1 MNCDVG
7 YLPGEFPYARAGDGS
22 RPLVVVPGFG
32 DAMHPGPH
40 PPATAWL
47 LGSYYWRF
55 RDDRA
60 VYLLSR
66 PRGFPEGYTIPEM
79 ARDHARVFE
88 ATFGDRPADV
98 LGLSMG
104 GMIAQALAAEHP
116 EVVNRVVLGVTGYH
130 TTAEGRESVRRW
142 KGYARDRDWAAI
154 RSELAAGMFSDWRA
168 LAYPPVI
175 RTAARPFLP
184 RPADPTDVLASL
196 EAIEHYVGEE
206 AAGRLSRIEAPTL
219 VIGGE
224 RDPYFPA
231 TVLQETAA
239 AIPDA
244 AVHVIPGAKHGAFH
258 DRKNTFDRRVAGFL
272 DG

>member
-7 YLPGEFPYARAGDGS
+7 YLLEEFPYARAGGGS

-32 DAMHPGPH
+32 DAMHPGAH

-55 RDDRA
+55 LDDHA

-66 PRGFPEGYTIPEM
+66 QRGLPEGYTIPEM
-79 ARDHARVFE
+79 ARDHARVFD

-116 EVVNRVVLGVTGYH
+116 EAVGRVVLGVSGADVTD
-130 TTAEGRESVRRW
+130 EGRESARRW
-142 KGYARDRDWAAI
+142 KGYARERDWAAI

-168 LAYPPVI
+168 LAYPPVV

-184 RPADPTDVLASL
+184 RPADPEDVRVSL
-196 EAIEHYVGEE
+196 DAILDYAGEE
-206 AAGRLSRIEAPTL
+206 AAGRLPRIEAPTL

-224 RDPYFPA
+224 EDPYFSSRIMR
-231 TVLQETAA
+231 ETAA
-239 AIPDA
+239 EIADA
-244 AVHVIPGAKHGAFH
+244 EVYAIPGARHGAFH